1 MESKVECGL
10 PCEND
15 MCKMYKLSD
24 DEREILEYRFEFP
37 MVYLCDSHYHDPGVP
52 GGGARHS
59 LADTAKPGLLY
70 KRAIPCQKYE
80 KKGQC

>member
-1 MESKVECGL
+1 MECGL

-52 GGGARHS
+52 GGGARHFS
-59 LADTAKPGLLY
+59 RHSNAGAALQTGNSMSKV
-70 KRAIPCQKYE
+70 
-80 KKGQC
+80 